1 MAPWKTDFIIFI
13 NFYEIISVLECFID
27 NSLTSKRQTFKK
39 RGHVEN
45 GLCTVRT
52 MSWKIADICDFIRHH
67 FFRKKNKFYFSVH
80 PLWFRMTIWWWSR
93 IIKYYTTCLVSDDVA
108 IQCNRPIKLEHLVK
122 YETIYHTFSSC
133 RRPSQPI
140 GWFQIRHTHFI
151 FDTHIFPFTWCADF
165 TYYFLLFLIEKKLPV
180 ISREIEDI
188 QRIKMSDSMSEYFY
202 DGDIMTFF
210 RLKTFRYGKRK
221 GTHQHR
227 RYRSRRFR

>member
-1 MAPWKTDFIIFI
+1 MFHWQFIDVQNTDFQKAWTCWKRTVHCADD
-13 NFYEIISVLECFID
+13 VLKNCGHLRFSTS
-27 NSLTSKRQTFKK
+27 SLLF
-39 RGHVEN
+39 V
-45 GLCTVRT
+45 
-52 MSWKIADICDFIRHH
+52 RHH

-165 TYYFLLFLIEKKLPV
+165 TYYFYFFFDREKIAGHIKRNWGHSKDKNVRFYVRIFLW
-180 ISREIEDI
+180 
-188 QRIKMSDSMSEYFY
+188 
-202 DGDIMTFF
+202 
-210 RLKTFRYGKRK
+210 
-221 GTHQHR
+221 R
-227 RYRSRRFR
+227 RYNDLYN